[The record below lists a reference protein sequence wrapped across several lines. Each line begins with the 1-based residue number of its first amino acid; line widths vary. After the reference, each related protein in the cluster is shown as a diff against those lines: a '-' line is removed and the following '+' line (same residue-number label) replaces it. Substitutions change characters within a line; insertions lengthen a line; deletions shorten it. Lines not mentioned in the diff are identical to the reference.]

1 MATYTVYRLTFRK
14 QLHLGRSTGAAQ
26 EGSLGLEKTA
36 CYIPADVLFSAIC
49 EMWRQFYDAES
60 LTDFLKEYTQE
71 AAELPFMLTSAF
83 PFAGDVYF
91 FPKPLTFTHLSKE
104 SKSVAFVSQTHFENI
119 ISGTPLKFDKNDLIT
134 GGKIW
139 ISRQEKA
146 RLKTKNKDEMRVWET
161 ATRPRVTIGGQSA
174 GSEIW
179 HVESV
184 TFNTDCGLW
193 FIVRFDSETTQ
204 QKIETL
210 LRVLGDSGIG
220 GERNAGYGVFEI
232 TQKRVDFE
240 MSTPAAGDA
249 FVTLSPICPKSPNQL
264 EHLLSGDNIAYDLH
278 TSTGWVNR
286 AGNAASRKAVNRFV
300 EGSVLHTNEP
310 QIGCFVDLTPDDWAH
325 PVYRYG
331 YAWQVGIK
339 GASA

>member
-26 EGSLGLEKTA
+26 AGSLGLEKTA

-49 EMWRQFYDAES
+49 EMWRQFYDAKS
-60 LTDFLKEYTQE
+60 LTVFLDGYTQA

-91 FPKPLTFTHLSKE
+91 FPKPLTFTHPSKE
-104 SKSVAFVSQTHFENI
+104 SKSVAFVSQSCFESI
-119 ISGTPLKFDKNDLIT
+119 ISGNTPEFDKNDLVN
-134 GGKIW
+134 GGEVW
-139 ISRQEKA
+139 MSREEKE
-146 RLKTKNKDEMRVWET
+146 RLQTSNKDNIRIWET
-161 ATRPRVTIGGQSA
+161 LTRPRVTIGSRSA

-179 HVESV
+179 HVQSV
-184 TFNTDCGLW
+184 TFDTDCGLW
-193 FIVRFDSETTQ
+193 FTARFDSEATQ

-220 GERNAGYGVFEI
+220 GERNAGYGMFDFK
-232 TQKRVDFE
+232 TQQVDFE

-264 EHLLSGDNIAYDLH
+264 EHLLSRDDIAYDLH

-300 EGSVLHTNEP
+300 EGSVLHASAR
-310 QIGCFVDLTPDDWAH
+310 QIGCFVNLTPDNWAH

-331 YAWQVGIK
+331 YAWQVGIT